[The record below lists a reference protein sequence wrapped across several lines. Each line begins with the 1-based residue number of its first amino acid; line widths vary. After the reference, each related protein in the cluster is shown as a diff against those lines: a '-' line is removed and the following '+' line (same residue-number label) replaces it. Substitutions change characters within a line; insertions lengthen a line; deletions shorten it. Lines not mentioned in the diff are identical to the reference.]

1 MKDSPQKLRFG
12 TRGSKL
18 ALWQTRH
25 IAEKLRD
32 CVPGIE
38 IEELLIKTL
47 GDRVTDVPLFRV
59 GGQGVFVAEIEKAL
73 QERRID
79 VAVHSLKDLPHVM
92 ADGLCLAAV
101 TARED
106 GRDALISR
114 TGLRFAELPA
124 GSAIGTSSLR
134 RRAQLARRRP
144 DLTFVDCR
152 GNLDTRLRK
161 LDEGE
166 YDAIL
171 LAAAGLRRLGLAD
184 RMTELFAPGD
194 LIPAA
199 GQGMLGIQCRADD
212 HALVKLLAKTLNDP
226 VADSCATAERAFL
239 HRLQGGCQTPMGVH
253 AEPGEDTALR
263 VTAFAASADGK
274 TYYRSE
280 LAGLAVNAAEL
291 GCLAADDLLRQG
303 AAEILSSMKNG
314 EAELPR

>member
-1 MKDSPQKLRFG
+1 MSSSPLKLRFG

-25 IAEKLRD
+25 VAEKLRG
-32 CVPGIE
+32 CIPGIDIGE
-38 IEELLIKTL
+38 VLIKTL
-47 GDRVTDVPLFRV
+47 GDRVTDVPLFHV

-73 QERRID
+73 QERHID
-79 VAVHSLKDLPHVM
+79 VAVHSLKDLPHAM

-101 TARED
+101 TTRED

-114 TGLRFAELPA
+114 AGHRLAELPA
-124 GSAIGTSSLR
+124 GSKIGTSSLR

-144 DLTFVDCR
+144 DLHFVDCR

-171 LAAAGLRRLGLAD
+171 LAAAGLRRLGWAD

-212 HALVKLLAKTLNDP
+212 HELIQLLAGVLNDP
-226 VADSCATAERAFL
+226 SASRCAAAERAFL

-253 AEPGEDTALR
+253 AEPGEGMELR
-263 VTAFAASADGK
+263 LTAFAASADGK

-280 LAGLAVNAAEL
+280 LAGLAVDADEL

-303 AAEILSSMKNG
+303 AAEILLS
-314 EAELPR
+314 ERV